1 MCILKLLEIFF
12 ENDLYN
18 TTSSRDIKTESDI
31 DIQQILDNQY
41 DEPPSYTEA
50 VKNSIIL
57 EKV

>member
-1 MCILKLLEIFF
+1 MCILKFLEIFF

-18 TTSSRDIKTESDI
+18 TSPRDIKTETDI

-41 DEPPSYTEA
+41 DDPPSYTEA

>member
-1 MCILKLLEIFF
+1 MCILKFLQIFF
-12 ENDLYN
+12 ANDLYD
-18 TTSSRDIKTESDI
+18 TSCKDIKTETDI